1 MEAATCQ
8 APQESTKLQAM
19 ISPRSSLLL
28 LLLFWSTSNACCTED
43 DLDAAADLASDVVS
57 PANE

>member
-1 MEAATCQ
+1 MCQ

-19 ISPRSSLLL
+19 IPPRSPLL

-43 DLDAAADLASDVVS
+43 DLDDTDDLASDVLS
-57 PANE
+57 LANE

>member
-8 APQESTKLQAM
+8 APQESTKLQAV
-19 ISPRSSLLL
+19 ISPRSPLL

-43 DLDAAADLASDVVS
+43 DLDAADDLASDVVS
-57 PANE
+57 PPNE